1 MTAAA
6 LLVAF
11 QGAANRAMAAA
22 ASEAN
27 VVDGR
32 VTDLAGKPLGGVVVA
47 AQTWERKQLGDATT
61 SADGRFKIGC
71 QATAADV
78 TLIVEHAGFQRYA
91 MTGFKTGGGAAAIA
105 LTRVIDADYLAALAR
120 ETAPTRFR
128 ARAADLLAP
137 SLGTTG
143 EALPL
148 EVVVPALPALRKPLR
163 AWLPADAAAAR
174 RKDLPRDQD
183 FALRLLALLGDP
195 ADDDLVEAWIAGDPK
210 RAARPPR
217 ACRAKSIDASVHA
230 WADAHFTKEGYRENQ
245 RRPFNSHEIV
255 EAPGAGHAV
264 VTVTVRYAHWG
275 YSQRLALVRSHG
287 VWDVRWV
294 LPGAIFHGRD

>member
-1 MTAAA
+1 VVNEIRILVLAA
-6 LLVAF
+6 
-11 QGAANRAMAAA
+11 GAVVGASAAD
-22 ASEAN
+22 

-47 AQTWERKQLGDATT
+47 AQTWERKKLGDATT
-61 SADGRFKIGC
+61 GADGRFKIRC
-71 QATAADV
+71 PATAPDV

-91 MTGFKTGGGAAAIA
+91 MSGFKTGGGAAAIA
-105 LTRVIDADYLAALAR
+105 LTRVIDADYLAAIAR
-120 ETAPTRFR
+120 ETDPTRFR

-137 SLGTTG
+137 SQGSTG

-163 AWLPADAAAAR
+163 AWLPADAAALR

-183 FALRLLALLGDP
+183 FALRLLTLLGDP

-217 ACRAKSIDASVHA
+217 RAGRSRSTHPC
-230 WADAHFTKEGYRENQ
+230 TPGQTRTS
-245 RRPFNSHEIV
+245 RRKAIARTSSDRTTAARPSRRM
-255 EAPGAGHAV
+255 APA
-264 VTVTVRYAHWG
+264 TPSSR
-275 YSQRLALVRSHG
+275 
-287 VWDVRWV
+287 
-294 LPGAIFHGRD
+294 